1 VKQEVIG
8 EGTHF
13 MIPWVQ
19 RPILFDI
26 RAKPKNVP
34 TITGSTIF
42 CIVLENQCVGSGSV
56 WIRINFLSYWIRIRI
71 RIAALDTAENEYG
84 TVNKS
89 YIQLF

>member
-1 VKQEVIG
+1 MHIWPSLPRFQGVKQEVIG

-34 TITGSTIF
+34 TITGSSTLLLVF
-42 CIVLENQCVGSGSV
+42 VLDQDRYGSGL
-56 WIRINFLSYWIRIRI
+56 IL
-71 RIAALDTAENEYG
+71 ALTGFGSELG
-84 TVNKS
+84 LRV
-89 YIQLF
+89 

>member
-1 VKQEVIG
+1 MPCSSLRFQGVKQEVIG

-34 TITGSTIF
+34 TITGNLNSKQN
-42 CIVLENQCVGSGSV
+42 IVVPDPTG
-56 WIRINFLSYWIRIRI
+56 
-71 RIAALDTAENEYG
+71 TG
-84 TVNKS
+84 TVS
-89 YIQLF
+89 YQSLVWTNF